1 MTDRERVSWA
11 QRREQTSP
19 LSAAAAR
26 AAVRAVSLINEKVDE
41 SGISNKE
48 LADRIDVT
56 ASRVSQVLNGDGNLR
71 VSTLARFLRAAGF
84 RLRIEADP
92 VGPQAGDD
100 LSDMRYVVQHRVLK
114 GDASGVTECTSYE
127 ITSVHPRAELGRSLG
142 WVMDTRTGAI
152 DTAPTPVVRE
162 GAHAPRGTDSTR
174 SQESAH
180 VVNH

>member
-1 MTDRERVSWA
+1 MKA
-11 QRREQTSP
+11 F
-19 LSAAAAR
+19 LMAAAVVF
-26 AAVRAVSLINEKVDE
+26 AAPAHAQWTDVDGGKKHDATGLICPVMA
-41 SGISNKE
+41 SGFE
-48 LADRIDVT
+48 LKDA
-56 ASRVSQVLNGDGNLR
+56 
-71 VSTLARFLRAAGF
+71 
-84 RLRIEADP
+84 
-92 VGPQAGDD
+92 AGDD